1 MKRTHVISLS
11 IVAGL
16 MAVPACG
23 SLPRFE
29 PVTLVG
35 TSWTVSAY
43 STGEPELRTPIEGS
57 GLIAEFGEDGN
68 VSGSA
73 GCNSYSG
80 TYEISG
86 ETVEFGEMISTL
98 MACIEPE
105 GIMEQEADFFN
116 AMKNAE
122 RFQLQGDLLVL
133 FDSQGNRLVEFE
145 ANK

>member
-1 MKRTHVISLS
+1 MPIDGSSL
-11 IVAGL
+11 
-16 MAVPACG
+16 
-23 SLPRFE
+23 
-29 PVTLVG
+29 T
-35 TSWTVSAY
+35 
-43 STGEPELRTPIEGS
+43 
-57 GLIAEFGEDGN
+57 AEFGEDGN

>member
-11 IVAGL
+11 IAAAL
-16 MAVPACG
+16 MVVPACG

-35 TSWTVSAY
+35 SSWTVSSY
-43 STGEPELRTPIEGS
+43 STGEPEPRMPIDGS
-57 GLIAEFGEDGN
+57 SLTAEFGEDGN
-68 VSGSA
+68 VSGSS

-98 MACIEPE
+98 IACIEPE